1 MLPAHRALVSVSD
14 KTGLGELA
22 QGLQTLGIEIVSTGG
37 TLAHLRELGVPALA
51 VSDVTGFPEILDGRV
66 KTLHPRIHAGILAS
80 RSRPGHSEQLAAHEI
95 DRIDLVIVNLY
106 PFSKTAADP
115 AASLDEVIEQIDVGG
130 PAMVRA
136 AAKNFGGVAV
146 VVDPADYTRLL
157 AALAASD
164 GVVPEALRREL
175 AVKAFRHTQSYDGAI
190 ADWLARHDGSATAA
204 ASAAGAAGRAAA
216 ADRAATAADRAAGA
230 GSGGPGTAGTGAAGT
245 GISEAGDRAGVVSAV
260 SSAARATAAGGAGGA
275 SGPTGTAA
283 AVAPPA
289 ASAAL
294 RAAFPA
300 HLQLDLARTDELR
313 YGENPHQGGA
323 VYAVV
328 HALESTAA
336 ASASPA
342 APWASP
348 PAASAS
354 PAAAALVAAGGPL
367 GGYRQLA
374 GKELSWNNLLDADAA
389 RKMAALFAEPT
400 VVIVKHNNPC
410 GIGRGADLPA
420 AYHRALATDPVSAF
434 GSVIAVNGAVDGR
447 LAAAMADL
455 FIEVLLAPA
464 FDEEARRRFGEKKN
478 LRLVECPP
486 YHPVAG
492 EIELRAI
499 SGGFLAQPPDAFP
512 DDPLLWTS
520 PTRRAP
526 TAEERRALDFAW
538 RVARYVKSNAIV
550 LANGD
555 QTVGIGAGQMS
566 RVDSCR
572 LAIQKAQ
579 LPVAGTV
586 AASDAFF
593 PFRDGLDVLAAAGVT
608 AIVQPGGSKRD
619 PEVFAAADEQGMA
632 MLLTGTRHF
641 RH

>member
-14 KTGLGELA
+14 KSGLAELA
-22 QGLQTLGIEIVSTGG
+22 QGLRSLGIEIVSTGG
-37 TLAHLRELGVPALA
+37 TLAHLRQLGVPAVA
-51 VSDVTGFPEILDGRV
+51 VADVTGFPEILDGRV

-80 RSRPGHSEQLAAHEI
+80 RSQPAHAEQLASHQI

-106 PFSKTAADP
+106 PFRETAADP
-115 AASLDEVIEQIDVGG
+115 KATFDEVIEKIDIGG

-146 VVDPADYTRLL
+146 VVDPRDYSRVL
-157 AALAASD
+157 AALSASD
-164 GVVPEALRREL
+164 GVVPETLRREL
-175 AVKAFRHTQSYDGAI
+175 AVKAFRHTHDYDGAV
-190 ADWLARHDGSATAA
+190 AAWLASQAA
-204 ASAAGAAGRAAA
+204 LETGPEA
-216 ADRAATAADRAAGA
+216 AAGA
-230 GSGGPGTAGTGAAGT
+230 GA
-245 GISEAGDRAGVVSAV
+245 
-260 SSAARATAAGGAGGA
+260 ATAH
-275 SGPTGTAA
+275 AA
-283 AVAPPA
+283 QGE
-289 ASAAL
+289 
-294 RAAFPA
+294 AFPA
-300 HLQLDLARTDELR
+300 RLVLELARTDELR

-323 VYAVV
+323 VYAVTR
-328 HALESTAA
+328 ASAPPAPASPAAPASSA
-336 ASASPA
+336 ASASPSS
-342 APWASP
+342 AP
-348 PAASAS
+348 S
-354 PAAAALVAAGGPL
+354 PAVAAFTAAGGAL

-389 RKMAALFAEPT
+389 RKMASLWTEPV

-410 GIGRGADLPA
+410 GIGRGADLTA
-420 AYHRALATDPVSAF
+420 AYVRALATDPVSAF
-434 GSVIAVNGAVDGR
+434 GSVIAVNGTVDGR

-455 FIEVLLAPA
+455 FVEVLLAPG
-464 FDEEARRRFGEKKN
+464 FDADARQHFAQKKN

-486 YHPVAG
+486 YRPAAG

-512 DDPLLWTS
+512 DDPAAWTS
-520 PTRRAP
+520 PTRRVP

-555 QTVGIGAGQMS
+555 QTVGVGAGQMS

-572 LAIQKAQ
+572 IAIQKAQ
-579 LPVAGTV
+579 LPVVGTI

-608 AIVQPGGSKRD
+608 AVVQPGGSKRD
-619 PEVFAAADEQGMA
+619 GEVIAAADEHGMA
-632 MLLTGTRHF
+632 MLLTATRHF

>member
-1 MLPAHRALVSVSD
+1 MPGGADCSRIAPLPSAADRTKEHAIMLPAHRALVSVFD
-14 KTGLGELA
+14 KSGLAELA
-22 QGLQTLGIEIVSTGG
+22 HGLQSLGIEIVSTGG
-37 TLAHLRELGVPALA
+37 TLAYLRQLGVPAVA

-80 RSRPGHSEQLAAHEI
+80 RSTPAHIEQLAAHVI

-106 PFSKTAADP
+106 PFRETAADP
-115 AASLDEVIEQIDVGG
+115 AATFDEVIEKIDIGG

-136 AAKNFGGVAV
+136 AAKNFAGVAV
-146 VVDPADYTRLL
+146 VVEPADYTRLL
-157 AALAASD
+157 AALSASD
-164 GVVPEALRREL
+164 GVVPETLRREL
-175 AVKAFRHTQSYDGAI
+175 AAKAFRHTQSYDA
-190 ADWLARHDGSATAA
+190 AVAEWLGRHVAAVASA
-204 ASAAGAAGRAAA
+204 AAGAAGVAAA
-216 ADRAATAADRAAGA
+216 PAA
-230 GSGGPGTAGTGAAGT
+230 
-245 GISEAGDRAGVVSAV
+245 
-260 SSAARATAAGGAGGA
+260 
-275 SGPTGTAA
+275 GTAA
-283 AVAPPA
+283 APA
-289 ASAAL
+289 AAGV
-294 RAAFPA
+294 AFPA
-300 HLQLDLARTDELR
+300 RLVLELERTDELR

-323 VYAVV
+323 VYSV
-328 HALESTAA
+328 TAA
-336 ASASPA
+336 PATPA
-342 APWASP
+342 AGAF
-348 PAASAS
+348 
-354 PAAAALVAAGGPL
+354 VAAGGAL

-389 RKMAALFAEPT
+389 RKMAALFAEPA
-400 VVIVKHNNPC
+400 VIIVKHNNPC
-410 GIGRGADLPA
+410 GIGRGGDLTA
-420 AYHRALATDPVSAF
+420 AYERALATDPVSAF
-434 GSVIAVNGAVDGR
+434 GSVIAVNGPVDGR

-455 FIEVLLAPA
+455 FVEVLLAPG
-464 FDEEARRRFGEKKN
+464 FDEEARHRFAAKKN

-486 YHPVAG
+486 YRPAAG

-499 SGGFLAQPPDAFP
+499 AGGFLAQPPDAFP
-512 DDPLLWTS
+512 DDPAAWTS

-526 TAEERRALDFAW
+526 SAEERRALDFAW

-550 LANGD
+550 IAGGD

-572 LAIQKAQ
+572 IAIQKAQ

-608 AIVQPGGSKRD
+608 AVVQPGGSKRD
-619 PEVFAAADEQGMA
+619 GEVFAAADEHGMA

>member
-1 MLPAHRALVSVSD
+1 MLPAHRALVSVFD
-14 KTGLGELA
+14 KAGLAELA
-22 QGLQTLGIEIVSTGG
+22 HGLQSLGIEIVSTGG
-37 TLAHLRELGVPALA
+37 TLAYLRQLGVPAVA

-80 RSRPGHSEQLAAHEI
+80 RSTPAHTEQLAAHVI

-106 PFSKTAADP
+106 PFRETAADP
-115 AASLDEVIEQIDVGG
+115 AATFDEVIEKIDIGG

-136 AAKNFGGVAV
+136 AAKNFAGVAV
-146 VVDPADYTRLL
+146 VVEPADYTRLL
-157 AALAASD
+157 AALSASD
-164 GVVPEALRREL
+164 GVVPETLRREF
-175 AVKAFRHTQSYDGAI
+175 AVKAFRHTQSYDA
-190 ADWLARHDGSATAA
+190 AVAEWLARHAEAATSASAGAPGIASAPAA
-204 ASAAGAAGRAAA
+204 PAAGAA
-216 ADRAATAADRAAGA
+216 
-230 GSGGPGTAGTGAAGT
+230 
-245 GISEAGDRAGVVSAV
+245 
-260 SSAARATAAGGAGGA
+260 
-275 SGPTGTAA
+275 
-283 AVAPPA
+283 
-289 ASAAL
+289 
-294 RAAFPA
+294 FPA
-300 HLQLDLARTDELR
+300 RLALELERTDELR

-323 VYAVV
+323 VYTV
-328 HALESTAA
+328 TTT
-336 ASASPA
+336 PA
-342 APWASP
+342 AP
-348 PAASAS
+348 
-354 PAAAALVAAGGPL
+354 ALGAFVAAGGAL

-389 RKMAALFAEPT
+389 RKMAAQFAEPA

-410 GIGRGADLPA
+410 GIGRGADLTA
-420 AYHRALATDPVSAF
+420 AYERALATDPVSAF
-434 GSVIAVNGAVDGR
+434 GSVIAVNGLVDGR
-447 LAAAMADL
+447 LAAAMAEL
-455 FIEVLLAPA
+455 FVEVLLAPG
-464 FDEEARRRFGEKKN
+464 FDDEARRRFAAKKN

-486 YHPVAG
+486 YRPAAG

-499 SGGFLAQPPDAFP
+499 AGGFLAQPPDAFP
-512 DDPLLWTS
+512 DDPAAWTS

-526 TAEERRALDFAW
+526 SAEERRALDFAW

-550 LANGD
+550 IAGGD

-572 LAIQKAQ
+572 IAIQKAQ

-608 AIVQPGGSKRD
+608 AVVQPGGSKRD
-619 PEVFAAADEQGMA
+619 GEVFAAADEHGMA